1 LVLGVVTAAGVFGS
15 PAGCSSAG
23 IAIKESLGYAKRE
36 QLVDKVQTA
45 RDAQAQAK
53 QQFSSA
59 LAEFVA
65 VTKVEVKD
73 LETQYETLRAAA
85 EKADARASAV
95 SSRIRDVERVADAL
109 FSEWKKELSQY
120 KSDSLRSASER
131 QLNETRSRYDQLL
144 SAMKQAESKMRP
156 VQDAFHDQVLF
167 LKHNLNA
174 RAIAALDTT
183 VSQIQSDVSSLISDM
198 EASIAEANRFIDQMQ
213 AGAK

>member
-1 LVLGVVTAAGVFGS
+1 MLGVVTAAGVFGS

-53 QQFSSA
+53 QQFS
-59 LAEFVA
+59 FVA

-144 SAMKQAESKMRP
+144 SAMMQAESKMRP